1 MSKFDEQAKLITEK
15 NCVDGLFVFVGV
27 FFCLFGLFFCFL
39 IKAAE
44 MLEENSEMGTPSSIV
59 CAVEPLAIT
68 PLSVHPLYD
77 Y

>member
-1 MSKFDEQAKLITEK
+1 MWI
-15 NCVDGLFVFVGV
+15 G
-27 FFCLFGLFFCFL
+27 CLFLLVGFLFGWLIFFVFL